1 MYFNKHIESL
11 IQFSAIMSNSSIAAW
26 YGKKTLL
33 ELDDKLHEA
42 VEQAD
47 VSSIMKWLKEGAEVR
62 INE

>member
-1 MYFNKHIESL
+1 MNK
-11 IQFSAIMSNSSIAAW
+11 SSIAAW
-26 YGKKTLL
+26 CGKKTLL
-33 ELDDKLHEA
+33 ELDVKLHEA